1 MFSKSIIAKLYSFVN
16 LFSQAEEIVWCQ
28 AQSDWVVE
36 FDSIGHGRHG
46 LG

>member
-1 MFSKSIIAKLYSFVN
+1 MLH
-16 LFSQAEEIVWCQ
+16 SQAEEIVWCQ

-46 LG
+46 MGYNMKHGLQTSDN